1 MNLFTQKNITT
12 KKETWLTPRLINYDF
27 YGEFLGQNIEL
38 DLAKRNKAATQSS
51 QLTDIENNRKI
62 STKIISYK
70 KLMHVLKNG

>member
-12 KKETWLTPRLINYDF
+12 KKETWLIARLINYDF

-38 DLAKRNKAATQSS
+38 DPAKRNKAATQSS

-70 KLMHVLKNG
+70 KTNACS